1 MKRFLALLLSA
12 LMVLSLLT
20 ACGSKSDETTPDDPN
35 TDTEAPADGGDT
47 SDPPSPCRIRT
58 VRKHSGKPG

>member
-20 ACGSKSDETTPDDPN
+20 ACGSKSDETTP
-35 TDTEAPADGGDT
+35 EHRHGSAGG
-47 SDPPSPCRIRT
+47 RRRYIRPE
-58 VRKHSGKPG
+58 H